1 MQNEYIVLYKKKLEV
16 LEKKKKL
23 DKVIL
28 DKIIDLEVLNTI
40 FRLI

>member
-16 LEKKKKL
+16 IEKKKKL

-28 DKIIDLEVLNTI
+28 DRIIDLEVLNTI

>member
-28 DKIIDLEVLNTI
+28 DRIIDLEVLNTI